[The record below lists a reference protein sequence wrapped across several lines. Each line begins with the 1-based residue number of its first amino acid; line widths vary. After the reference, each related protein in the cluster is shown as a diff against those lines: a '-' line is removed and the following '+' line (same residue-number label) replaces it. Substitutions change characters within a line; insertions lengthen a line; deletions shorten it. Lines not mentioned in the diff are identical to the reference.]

1 MAKTAQA
8 PMSMYNLNLF
18 SNDNVAEY
26 RKEGED
32 SGEGGLAVDDEERH
46 MVDFQAICEVSHAG
60 PFFVCVGDDY
70 NLVPAINELGRKLID
85 MAFDSS
91 WLGKEEVAD
100 HGNIVR
106 HGGIG
111 FAVDQQRIE
120 RWVRIS
126 PLLLLT

>member
-1 MAKTAQA
+1 
-8 PMSMYNLNLF
+8 MYNLNLF
-18 SNDNVAEY
+18 SNYDVAEY

-32 SGEGGLAVDDEERH
+32 GGEGGFAVDDEEWH
-46 MVDFQAICEVSHAG
+46 MVDLQAIREISYAG

-70 NLVPAINELGRKLID
+70 NLVSAINELRRKLID
-85 MAFDSS
+85 MTFNTS

-111 FAVDQQRIE
+111 IAVDQLRIE
-120 RWVRIS
+120 EGVRKS
-126 PLLLLT
+126 SLLLLT